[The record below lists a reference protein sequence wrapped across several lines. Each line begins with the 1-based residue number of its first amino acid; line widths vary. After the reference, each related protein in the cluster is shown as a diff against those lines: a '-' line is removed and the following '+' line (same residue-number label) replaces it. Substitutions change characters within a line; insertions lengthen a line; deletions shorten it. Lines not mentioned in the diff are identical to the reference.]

1 MEIASLNLSAVAVP
15 PTPYAHL
22 ALDYVGFGKRAG
34 ARIIDFVVHFGV
46 ALVAGFSAGIM
57 VLIYA
62 TVTSTS
68 AEPLLAK
75 MGSSGALGFVLSL
88 FGSVLYDS
96 IMEGLYGSTI
106 GKQIL
111 GIVVLREDGRP
122 CTYVQAIGRSF
133 AFFFD
138 SLFFGLVAHSS
149 MKGSPRQQRYGDKW
163 AGTVVV
169 TRVSVPPHMLR
180 GAGRFVGVMF
190 LALFVD
196 AIALIAGTFA
206 NV

>member
-1 MEIASLNLSAVAVP
+1 MEIASLNLSAGAVP
-15 PTPYAHL
+15 STPYAHL

-34 ARIIDFVVHFGV
+34 ARIIDTIVHFGV
-46 ALVAGFSAGIM
+46 GLFSGLIAGVVVAIIAM
-57 VLIYA
+57 L
-62 TVTSTS
+62 THTSTD
-68 AEPLLAK
+68 AALARMQDTGAVAFVMGLL
-75 MGSSGALGFVLSL
+75 
-88 FGSVLYDS
+88 GSVLYHS
-96 IMEGLYGSTI
+96 IMEGLHGSSI
-106 GKQIL
+106 GKMMV

-122 CTYVQAIGRSF
+122 CRYVQAIGRSF

-149 MKGSPRQQRYGDKW
+149 MKDSPRQQRFGDKW

-180 GAGRFVGVMF
+180 RAGRFVGVMF

-196 AIALIAGTFA
+196 GVALIAGTLA
-206 NV
+206 

>member
-1 MEIASLNLSAVAVP
+1 MEIASLNLSADAAP

-22 ALDYVGFGKRAG
+22 TLDYVGFGKRCG

-46 ALVAGFSAGIM
+46 ALVSGFTAGIL

-62 TVTSTS
+62 MATHTS

-75 MGSSGALGFVLSL
+75 MGSTGVLAFILSL

-96 IMEGLYGSTI
+96 IMEGLHGSTI
-106 GKQIL
+106 GKLML

-122 CTYVQAIGRSF
+122 CTYVQAVGRSF
-133 AFFFD
+133 AFFLD
-138 SLFFGLVAHSS
+138 SLFFGLVAHTS
-149 MKGSPRQQRYGDKW
+149 MRDSPRLQRYGDKW

-190 LALFVD
+190 LALFAD
-196 AIALIAGTFA
+196 AVALIAGTLA
-206 NV
+206 